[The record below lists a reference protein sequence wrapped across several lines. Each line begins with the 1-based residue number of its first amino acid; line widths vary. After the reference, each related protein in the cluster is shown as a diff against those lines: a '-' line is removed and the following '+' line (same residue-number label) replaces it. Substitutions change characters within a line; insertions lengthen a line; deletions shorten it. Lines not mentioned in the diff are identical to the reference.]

1 MFLPL
6 SQRLMWHSVLN
17 VSGKDFYR
25 KENEIAKVLFLLL
38 IFCFQKQKMVVTC
51 IYGRIAFWDLKKKK
65 IDDF

>member
-6 SQRLMWHSVLN
+6 SQRLMSHSVLN

-51 IYGRIAFWDLKKKK
+51 IYVRIAF
-65 IDDF
+65 

>member
-6 SQRLMWHSVLN
+6 SQRLMSHSVLN

-51 IYGRIAFWDLKKKK
+51 IYGRIAF
-65 IDDF
+65 